1 MKKLLLIVGIVML
14 IACVLALI
22 IAVWNRFA
30 CYHVLDGSAALYD
43 RLRLRMNVSFIV
55 GGVLAAVGAVCL
67 IVRTKL

>member
-1 MKKLLLIVGIVML
+1 MKKLLLIVGIIL
-14 IACVLALI
+14 LAACVLALAV
-22 IAVWNRFA
+22 AVWNRFA
-30 CYHVLDGSAALYD
+30 YHHVLDGSAALYD

>member
-1 MKKLLLIVGIVML
+1 ML
-14 IACVLALI
+14 PT
-22 IAVWNRFA
+22 
-30 CYHVLDGSAALYD
+30 LDGSAALYD

>member
-30 CYHVLDGSAALYD
+30 YYHVLDGSAALYD
-43 RLRLRMNVSFIV
+43 RLRLRMTVSFIV